1 MAYDLPRV
9 SVCIPVYNRALL
21 VCETLRSVLAQD
33 YPRVEILVQD
43 NASDDGTANVLAEL
57 ARKHPQIAV
66 QRNPALIGMIP
77 NFNRVVARAQGD
89 LVLMLSS
96 DDLLEP
102 GFLRICAEALRDP
115 EIDVVT
121 TGYYWL
127 EGGRKT
133 PRIPKV
139 PGGLYRGALGMVLRE
154 NPFNLCVS
162 LFRRS
167 LLERVSR
174 RGKLFRE
181 RLFTGD
187 YDLWLRVAAAG
198 AGLLYRDDVL
208 GGCFR
213 LHAGNISKGNRRMYR
228 HTNLTVLANRE
239 ALRRQCPFTYRYKLA
254 RILTHNL
261 RDWVRGRPVD
271 RHLNRAVTL
280 ALLER

>member
-1 MAYDLPRV
+1 MAHDLPRV
-9 SVCIPVYNRALL
+9 SVCIPVYNRAGL
-21 VCETLRSVLAQD
+21 VRETLQSVLAQD
-33 YPRVEILVQD
+33 YPRLEILVQD
-43 NASDDGTANVLAEL
+43 NASDDGTAEVLAEL
-57 ARKHPQIAV
+57 AGAHPQIAV
-66 QRNPALIGMIP
+66 QRNPELIGMVP
-77 NFNRVVARAQGD
+77 NYNRVVARAQGE
-89 LVLMLSS
+89 LVLILSS

-102 GFLRICAEALRDP
+102 GFLRVCVEALHNP
-115 EIDVVT
+115 GIAAVT

-127 EGGRKT
+127 QEGRKT

-139 PGGLYRGALGMVLRE
+139 PGGLYRGALGMVLLE

-167 LLERVSR
+167 LLERLCE

-187 YDLWLRVAAAG
+187 FDLWLRVAAAG

-208 GGCFR
+208 GGSFR
-213 LHAGNISKGNRRMYR
+213 LHPGNISKGSRRMYR
-228 HTNLTVLANRE
+228 HTNLTILANRE
-239 ALRRQCPFTYRYKLA
+239 ALRRQCPFAYRYKLA
-254 RILTHNL
+254 RILTHDL

-271 RHLNRAVTL
+271 RHLTRAVTL